1 MSHILINQDGET
13 NPKCTYFIKMTK
25 IKELDLALSPP
36 PPHMVG
42 DGFRV
47 HNYIP
52 SMVNMQRMNP
62 FIMLDYNSPHYF
74 PPSNTPP
81 GVGVHPHR
89 GFETVTIAYQG
100 KVSHHD
106 SAGNSGTIGEGE
118 VQWMTAASGVLHKE
132 YHEKAFAAEGGIFQM
147 VQLWVNLPAENKMD
161 PPSYQAI
168 TKDQIVEVPIK
179 DDAGIV
185 KIIAGNYE
193 DHIGPAKTHTRVDL
207 FNLYLN
213 RNKGIELN
221 FPQHDHTA
229 MVVIKGEVVVNGK
242 ETLKGN
248 DFGVFSD
255 SGETIHIEAKEE
267 SIVLMLNGEPIPEP
281 IAAYGP
287 FVMNTRE
294 EIIQAYQDFQMG
306 KFGNLED

>member
-1 MSHILINQDGET
+1 MEN
-13 NPKCTYFIKMTK
+13 IKT
-25 IKELDLALSPP
+25 LDLALSPP

-52 SMVNMQRMNP
+52 SMVGMQRMNP

-74 PPSNTPP
+74 PPSHIPP

-106 SAGNSGTIGEGE
+106 SGGNSGTIGEGE

-132 YHEKAFAAEGGIFQM
+132 YHEKEFAAQGGVFQM
-147 VQLWVNLPAENKMD
+147 VQLWVNLPAANKMD

-168 TKDQIVEVPIK
+168 TRDQITEVNLPG
-179 DDAGIV
+179 DAGVV
-185 KIIAGNYE
+185 KIIAGTFQGNQ
-193 DHIGPAKTHTRVDL
+193 GPAKTHTRVDL

-213 RNKGIELN
+213 ANKTTELN
-221 FPQHDHTA
+221 IPQHDHTA
-229 MVVIKGEVVVNGK
+229 MVVIKGSVKVNGH
-242 ETLKGN
+242 EILKGN
-248 DFGVFSD
+248 DLGVFSD
-255 SGETIHIEAKEE
+255 SGENIYIEALEE
-267 SIVLMLNGEPIPEP
+267 SIVLMLNGEPIMEP

-306 KFGNLED
+306 KFGQLED

>member
-1 MSHILINQDGET
+1 MQN
-13 NPKCTYFIKMTK
+13 TK
-25 IKELDLALSPP
+25 TLDVALSPP

-74 PPSNTPP
+74 PPSSTPP

-132 YHEKAFAAEGGIFQM
+132 YHEKEFASQGGIFQM
-147 VQLWVNLPAENKMD
+147 VQLWVNLPAKHKMD
-161 PPSYQAI
+161 TPSYQAI
-168 TKDQIVEVPIK
+168 TKEQINEVVLPE
-179 DDAGIV
+179 DAGSV
-185 KIIAGNYE
+185 KIIAGTFQGQQ
-193 DHIGPAKTHTRVDL
+193 GPAKTHTKVDL

-213 RNKGIELN
+213 TNKKVDLN

-229 MVVIKGEVVVNGK
+229 MVVIKGSVRVNGN
-242 ETLKGN
+242 EILKGN
-248 DFGVFSD
+248 EFGVFSD
-255 SGETIHIEAKEE
+255 SGENIIIESLEE
-267 SIVLMLNGEPIPEP
+267 SIVLMLNGEPIMEP

-306 KFGNLED
+306 KFGHLDE

>member
-1 MSHILINQDGET
+1 MQN
-13 NPKCTYFIKMTK
+13 TK
-25 IKELDLALSPP
+25 TLDVALSPP

-74 PPSNTPP
+74 PPSSTPP

-132 YHEKAFAAEGGIFQM
+132 YHEKEFASQGGIFQM
-147 VQLWVNLPAENKMD
+147 VQLWVNLPAKHKMD
-161 PPSYQAI
+161 TPSYQAI
-168 TKDQIVEVPIK
+168 TKEQINEVVLPE
-179 DDAGIV
+179 DAGSV
-185 KIIAGNYE
+185 KIIAGTFQGQQ
-193 DHIGPAKTHTRVDL
+193 GPAKTHTKVDL

-213 RNKGIELN
+213 TNKKVDLN

-229 MVVIKGEVVVNGK
+229 MVVIKGSVRVNGN
-242 ETLKGN
+242 EILKGN

-255 SGETIHIEAKEE
+255 SGENIIIESLEE
-267 SIVLMLNGEPIPEP
+267 SIVLMLNGEPIMEP

-306 KFGNLED
+306 KFGHLDE

>member
-1 MSHILINQDGET
+1 MQ
-13 NPKCTYFIKMTK
+13 K
-25 IKELDLALSPP
+25 IKTLDLALSPP

-52 SMVNMQRMNP
+52 SMVSMERMNP

-74 PPSNTPP
+74 PPSTRPP

-106 SAGNSGTIGEGE
+106 SGGNSGTIGEGE

-132 YHEKAFAAEGGIFQM
+132 YHEKEFASQGGIFQM
-147 VQLWVNLPAENKMD
+147 VQLWVNLPAANKMD

-168 TKDQIVEVPIK
+168 TREQIKEVQLSN
-179 DDAGIV
+179 DSGVV
-185 KIIAGNYE
+185 KIIAGTFQG
-193 DHIGPAKTHTRVDL
+193 HQGPAKTHTKIDL
-207 FNLYLN
+207 YNLYLN
-213 RNKGIELN
+213 ANKPIELN

-229 MVVIKGEVVVNGK
+229 MVVIKGSVKVNNNEVLN
-242 ETLKGN
+242 GN
-248 DFGVFSD
+248 DLGVFSD
-255 SGETIHIEAKEE
+255 SGEKVTIEALKE
-267 SIVLMLNGEPIPEP
+267 SIVLMLNGEPIMEP

-306 KFGNLED
+306 KFGHLDD

>member
-1 MSHILINQDGET
+1 MENV
-13 NPKCTYFIKMTK
+13 KA
-25 IKELDLALSPP
+25 LDLALSPP

-52 SMVNMQRMNP
+52 SMVGMQRMNP

-74 PPSNTPP
+74 PPSDTPP

-106 SAGNSGTIGEGE
+106 SGGNSGTIGEGE

-132 YHEKAFAAEGGIFQM
+132 YHEKEFAAQGGVFQM
-147 VQLWVNLPAENKMD
+147 VQLWVNLPAANKMD

-168 TKDQIVEVPIK
+168 TRDQITEVNLPE
-179 DDAGIV
+179 DAGVV
-185 KIIAGNYE
+185 KIIAGTFQG
-193 DHIGPAKTHTRVDL
+193 HQGPAKTHTRVDL
-207 FNLYLN
+207 FNLYLKP
-213 RNKGIELN
+213 NKAVDMT

-229 MVVIKGEVVVNGK
+229 MVVIKGSVKVNGH
-242 ETLKGN
+242 EVLKGN
-248 DFGVFSD
+248 DLGVFSD
-255 SGETIHIEAKEE
+255 SGENIHIEALEE
-267 SIVLMLNGEPIPEP
+267 SIVLMLNGEPIMEP

-306 KFGNLED
+306 KFGHLED

>member
-1 MSHILINQDGET
+1 MQN
-13 NPKCTYFIKMTK
+13 TK
-25 IKELDLALSPP
+25 TLDVALSPP

-74 PPSNTPP
+74 PPSNIPP

-132 YHEKAFAAEGGIFQM
+132 YHEKEFASQGGIFQM
-147 VQLWVNLPAENKMD
+147 VQLWVNLPAKHKMD
-161 PPSYQAI
+161 TPGYQAI
-168 TKDQIVEVPIK
+168 TKEQIKEVVLPE
-179 DDAGIV
+179 DTGSV
-185 KIIAGNYE
+185 KIISGTFE
-193 DHIGPAKTHTRVDL
+193 GHQGPANTHTTVDL

-213 RNKGIELN
+213 TNKKVDLN

-229 MVVIKGEVVVNGK
+229 MVVIKGNVRVNGN
-242 ETLKGN
+242 EILKGN

-255 SGETIHIEAKEE
+255 SGENITIESLEE
-267 SIVLMLNGEPIPEP
+267 SIVLMLNGEPIMEP

-287 FVMNTRE
+287 FVMNSRE

-306 KFGNLED
+306 KFGHLDE

>member
-1 MSHILINQDGET
+1 MQN
-13 NPKCTYFIKMTK
+13 TK
-25 IKELDLALSPP
+25 TLDVALSPP

-74 PPSNTPP
+74 PPSSTPP

-132 YHEKAFAAEGGIFQM
+132 YHEKEFASQGGIFQM
-147 VQLWVNLPAENKMD
+147 VQLWVNLPAKHKMD
-161 PPSYQAI
+161 TPSYQAI
-168 TKDQIVEVPIK
+168 TKEQINEVVLPE
-179 DDAGIV
+179 DAGSV
-185 KIIAGNYE
+185 KIIAGTFQGQQ
-193 DHIGPAKTHTRVDL
+193 GPAKTLTKVDL

-213 RNKGIELN
+213 TNKKVDLN

-229 MVVIKGEVVVNGK
+229 MVVIKGSVRVNGN
-242 ETLKGN
+242 EILKGN

-255 SGETIHIEAKEE
+255 SGENIIIESLEE
-267 SIVLMLNGEPIPEP
+267 SIVLMLNGEPIMEP

-306 KFGNLED
+306 KFGHLDE

>member
-1 MSHILINQDGET
+1 MKKNVQEV
-13 NPKCTYFIKMTK
+13 M
-25 IKELDLALSPP
+25 SPP

-52 SMVNMQRMNP
+52 GLVSMPRMNP
-62 FIMLDYNSPHYF
+62 FIMMDYNSPHYF
-74 PPSNTPP
+74 PPSETPP

-132 YHEKAFAAEGGIFQM
+132 YHEREFAKNGGVFQM
-147 VQLWVNLPAENKMD
+147 VQLWVNLPAKDKMS
-161 PPSYQAI
+161 PPRYQALTRADI
-168 TKDQIVEVPIK
+168 QTVELESGNGKVE
-179 DDAGIV
+179 
-185 KIIAGNYE
+185 IIAGEFNGVK
-193 DHIGPAKTHTRVDL
+193 GPAKTFSPVTLMNAFLPENGTVS
-207 FNLYLN
+207 FT
-213 RNKGIELN
+213 

-229 MVVIKGEVVVNGK
+229 FVIISGKVKINATEIASANQLVIFHDDGE
-242 ETLKGN
+242 EI
-248 DFGVFSD
+248 SI
-255 SGETIHIEAKEE
+255 SAIEE
-267 SIVLMLNGEPIPEP
+267 SVVLILNGEPIPEP

-294 EIIQAYQDFQMG
+294 EIIQAYQDFQLG
-306 KFGNLED
+306 KFGQLED

>member
-1 MSHILINQDGET
+1 MQN
-13 NPKCTYFIKMTK
+13 TK
-25 IKELDLALSPP
+25 TLDLALSPP

-74 PPSNTPP
+74 PPSTTPP

-106 SAGNSGTIGEGE
+106 SGGNSGTIGEGE

-132 YHEKAFAAEGGIFQM
+132 YHEKQFASQGGVFQM
-147 VQLWVNLPAENKMD
+147 VQLWVNLPAANKMD

-168 TKDQIVEVPIK
+168 TRDQINEVQLPN
-179 DDAGIV
+179 DAGLA
-185 KIIAGNYE
+185 KIIAGAFNG
-193 DHIGPAKTHTRVDL
+193 HQGPAKTHTKVDL

-213 RNKGIELN
+213 ANKSIDMS

-229 MVVIKGEVVVNGK
+229 MVVIKGSVKVNNNEV
-242 ETLKGN
+242 LKGN
-248 DFGVFSD
+248 DLGVFSD
-255 SGETIHIEAKEE
+255 SGENITIEALEE
-267 SIVLMLNGEPIPEP
+267 SIVLMLNGEPIMEP

-306 KFGNLED
+306 KFGHLDD

>member
-1 MSHILINQDGET
+1 MQN
-13 NPKCTYFIKMTK
+13 TK
-25 IKELDLALSPP
+25 TLDLALSPP

-74 PPSNTPP
+74 PPSSTPP

-106 SAGNSGTIGEGE
+106 SGGNSGTIGEGE

-132 YHEKAFAAEGGIFQM
+132 YHEKEFASQGGIFQM
-147 VQLWVNLPAENKMD
+147 VQLWVNLPAANKMD

-168 TKDQIVEVPIK
+168 TREQIKEVQLSN
-179 DDAGIV
+179 DAGLV
-185 KIIAGNYE
+185 KIIAGTFKG
-193 DHIGPAKTHTRVDL
+193 HQGPAKTHTKVDL

-213 RNKGIELN
+213 ANKSIELN

-229 MVVIKGEVVVNGK
+229 MVVIKGSVKVNNNEVLN
-242 ETLKGN
+242 GN

-255 SGETIHIEAKEE
+255 SGENVTIEALEE
-267 SIVLMLNGEPIPEP
+267 SIVLMLNGEPIMEP

-306 KFGNLED
+306 KFGHLDD

>member
-1 MSHILINQDGET
+1 MQN
-13 NPKCTYFIKMTK
+13 IKT
-25 IKELDLALSPP
+25 LDLALSPP

-74 PPSNTPP
+74 PPSTTPP

-106 SAGNSGTIGEGE
+106 SGGNSGTIGEGE

-132 YHEKAFAAEGGIFQM
+132 YHEKEFASQGGIFQM
-147 VQLWVNLPAENKMD
+147 VQLWVNLPAANKMD

-168 TKDQIVEVPIK
+168 TREQIKEVQLSN
-179 DDAGIV
+179 DAGVV
-185 KIIAGNYE
+185 KIIAGTFQG
-193 DHIGPAKTHTRVDL
+193 HQGPAKTHTKVDL

-213 RNKGIELN
+213 TSKQLQLN

-229 MVVIKGEVVVNGK
+229 MVVIKGSVRVNGN
-242 ETLKGN
+242 EILKGN

-255 SGETIHIEAKEE
+255 SGENITIEALEE
-267 SIVLMLNGEPIPEP
+267 SIVLMLNGEPIFEP

-306 KFGNLED
+306 KFGHLDD

>member
-1 MSHILINQDGET
+1 MEN
-13 NPKCTYFIKMTK
+13 IKT
-25 IKELDLALSPP
+25 LDLALSPP

-52 SMVNMQRMNP
+52 SMVGMQRMNP

-74 PPSNTPP
+74 PPSHIPP

-106 SAGNSGTIGEGE
+106 SGGNSGTIGEGE

-132 YHEKAFAAEGGIFQM
+132 YHEKEFAAQGGLFQM
-147 VQLWVNLPAENKMD
+147 VQLWVNLPAANKMD
-161 PPSYQAI
+161 PPSYQAL
-168 TKDQIVEVPIK
+168 TRDQITEVNLPG
-179 DDAGIV
+179 DAGVV
-185 KIIAGNYE
+185 KIIAGTFQGNQ
-193 DHIGPAKTHTRVDL
+193 GPAKTHTRVDL

-213 RNKGIELN
+213 ANKTTELN
-221 FPQHDHTA
+221 FPQHDHSA
-229 MVVIKGEVVVNGK
+229 MVVIKGCVKVNGN
-242 ETLKGN
+242 EILKGN
-248 DFGVFSD
+248 DLGVFSD
-255 SGETIHIEAKEE
+255 SGENIYIEALEE
-267 SIVLMLNGEPIPEP
+267 SIVLMLNGEPIMEP

-306 KFGNLED
+306 KFGQLEN

>member
-1 MSHILINQDGET
+1 MQN
-13 NPKCTYFIKMTK
+13 TK
-25 IKELDLALSPP
+25 TLDLALSPP

-62 FIMLDYNSPHYF
+62 FIMLDYNSPHHF
-74 PPSNTPP
+74 PPSTTPP

-106 SAGNSGTIGEGE
+106 SGGNSGTIGEGE

-132 YHEKAFAAEGGIFQM
+132 YHEKEFASQGGIFQM
-147 VQLWVNLPAENKMD
+147 VQLWVNLPAANKMD

-168 TKDQIVEVPIK
+168 TREQIKEVQLSN
-179 DDAGIV
+179 DAGLV
-185 KIIAGNYE
+185 KIIAGTFQG
-193 DHIGPAKTHTRVDL
+193 HQGPAKTHTKVDL
-207 FNLYLN
+207 FNLNLN
-213 RNKGIELN
+213 AHKSIDMS

-229 MVVIKGEVVVNGK
+229 MVVIKGSVKVNNNEV
-242 ETLKGN
+242 LKGN
-248 DFGVFSD
+248 DLGVFSD
-255 SGETIHIEAKEE
+255 SGENVTIEALEE
-267 SIVLMLNGEPIPEP
+267 SIVLMLNGEPIMEP

-294 EIIQAYQDFQMG
+294 EIIEAYQDFQMG
-306 KFGNLED
+306 KFGHLDD

>member
-1 MSHILINQDGET
+1 MQN
-13 NPKCTYFIKMTK
+13 TK
-25 IKELDLALSPP
+25 TLDLALSPP

-74 PPSNTPP
+74 PPSTTPP

-106 SAGNSGTIGEGE
+106 SGGNSGTIGEGE

-132 YHEKAFAAEGGIFQM
+132 YHEKEFASQGGIFQM
-147 VQLWVNLPAENKMD
+147 VQLWVNLPAANKMD

-168 TKDQIVEVPIK
+168 TREQIKEVQLPN
-179 DDAGIV
+179 DAGVV
-185 KIIAGNYE
+185 KIIAGAFNG
-193 DHIGPAKTHTRVDL
+193 HQGPAKTHTKVDL

-213 RNKGIELN
+213 ANRSIDLS

-229 MVVIKGEVVVNGK
+229 MVVIKGSVKVNNNGV
-242 ETLKGN
+242 LKGN
-248 DFGVFSD
+248 DLGVFSD
-255 SGETIHIEAKEE
+255 SGENVTIEALEE
-267 SIVLMLNGEPIPEP
+267 SIVLMLNGEPIMEP

-306 KFGNLED
+306 KFGHLDD

>member
-1 MSHILINQDGET
+1 MQN
-13 NPKCTYFIKMTK
+13 TK
-25 IKELDLALSPP
+25 TLDLALSPP

-74 PPSNTPP
+74 PPSATPP

-106 SAGNSGTIGEGE
+106 SGGNSGTIGEGE

-132 YHEKAFAAEGGIFQM
+132 YHEKEFAAQGGVFQM
-147 VQLWVNLPAENKMD
+147 VQLWVNLPAANKMN

-168 TKDQIVEVPIK
+168 TRDQITEVNLPG
-179 DDAGIV
+179 DAGVV
-185 KIIAGNYE
+185 KIIAGTFQG
-193 DHIGPAKTHTRVDL
+193 HQGPAKTHTRVDL

-213 RNKGIELN
+213 TNKSVEMH

-229 MVVIKGEVVVNGK
+229 MVVIKGSVKVNGN
-242 ETLKGN
+242 EILKGN
-248 DFGVFSD
+248 DLGVFSD
-255 SGETIHIEAKEE
+255 SGENIQIEALEE
-267 SIVLMLNGEPIPEP
+267 SIVLMLNGEPIMEP

-294 EIIQAYQDFQMG
+294 EIIQAYQDFQTG
-306 KFGNLED
+306 KFGQLED

>member
-1 MSHILINQDGET
+1 MEN
-13 NPKCTYFIKMTK
+13 IKT
-25 IKELDLALSPP
+25 LDLALSPP

-52 SMVNMQRMNP
+52 SMVGMQRMNP

-74 PPSNTPP
+74 PPSHIPP

-106 SAGNSGTIGEGE
+106 SGGNSGTIGEGE

-132 YHEKAFAAEGGIFQM
+132 YHEKEFAAQGGVFQM
-147 VQLWVNLPAENKMD
+147 VQLWVNLPAANKMD

-168 TKDQIVEVPIK
+168 TRDQITEVNLPG
-179 DDAGIV
+179 DAGVV
-185 KIIAGNYE
+185 KIIAGTFQGNQ
-193 DHIGPAKTHTRVDL
+193 GPAKTHTRVDL

-213 RNKGIELN
+213 ANKTTELN

-229 MVVIKGEVVVNGK
+229 MVVIKGSVKVNGH
-242 ETLKGN
+242 EILKGN
-248 DFGVFSD
+248 DLGVFSD
-255 SGETIHIEAKEE
+255 SGENIYIEALEE
-267 SIVLMLNGEPIPEP
+267 SIVLMLNGEPIMEP

-306 KFGNLED
+306 KFGQLED

>member
-1 MSHILINQDGET
+1 MQN
-13 NPKCTYFIKMTK
+13 IKT
-25 IKELDLALSPP
+25 LDLALSPP

-74 PPSNTPP
+74 PPSTTPP

-106 SAGNSGTIGEGE
+106 SGGNSGTIGEGE

-132 YHEKAFAAEGGIFQM
+132 YHEKEFAAQGGVFQM
-147 VQLWVNLPAENKMD
+147 VQLWVNLPAANKMD

-168 TKDQIVEVPIK
+168 TRDQITEVNLPG
-179 DDAGIV
+179 DAGV
-185 KIIAGNYE
+185 VRIIAGTFQG
-193 DHIGPAKTHTRVDL
+193 HQGPAKTHTRVDL

-213 RNKGIELN
+213 TNKSVEMH

-229 MVVIKGEVVVNGK
+229 VVVIKGSVKVNGN
-242 ETLKGN
+242 EILKGN
-248 DFGVFSD
+248 DLGVFSD
-255 SGETIHIEAKEE
+255 SGENIQIEALEE
-267 SIVLMLNGEPIPEP
+267 SIVLMLNGEPIMEP

-294 EIIQAYQDFQMG
+294 EIIQAYQDFQTG
-306 KFGNLED
+306 KFGHLDD

>member
-1 MSHILINQDGET
+1 MQN
-13 NPKCTYFIKMTK
+13 TK
-25 IKELDLALSPP
+25 TLDLALSPP

-74 PPSNTPP
+74 PPSTTPP

-106 SAGNSGTIGEGE
+106 SGGNSGTIGEGE

-132 YHEKAFAAEGGIFQM
+132 YHEKEFASQGGIFQM
-147 VQLWVNLPAENKMD
+147 VQLWVNLPAANKMD

-168 TKDQIVEVPIK
+168 TREQIKEVQLPN
-179 DDAGIV
+179 DAGVV
-185 KIIAGNYE
+185 KIIAGAFNG
-193 DHIGPAKTHTRVDL
+193 HQGPAKTHTKVDL

-213 RNKGIELN
+213 ANRSIDLS

-229 MVVIKGEVVVNGK
+229 MVVIKGSVKVNNNEV
-242 ETLKGN
+242 LKGN
-248 DFGVFSD
+248 DLGVFSD
-255 SGETIHIEAKEE
+255 SGENVTIEALEE
-267 SIVLMLNGEPIPEP
+267 SIVLMLNGEPIMEP

-306 KFGNLED
+306 KFGHLDD

>member
-1 MSHILINQDGET
+1 MQN
-13 NPKCTYFIKMTK
+13 TK
-25 IKELDLALSPP
+25 TLDLALSPP

-74 PPSNTPP
+74 PPSTTPP

-106 SAGNSGTIGEGE
+106 SGGNSGTIGEGE

-132 YHEKAFAAEGGIFQM
+132 YHEKQFASQGGVFQM
-147 VQLWVNLPAENKMD
+147 VQLWVNLPAANKMD

-168 TKDQIVEVPIK
+168 TRDQINEVQLPN
-179 DDAGIV
+179 DAGLA
-185 KIIAGNYE
+185 KIIAGAFNG
-193 DHIGPAKTHTRVDL
+193 HQGPAKTHTKVDL

-213 RNKGIELN
+213 ANKRIDLS

-229 MVVIKGEVVVNGK
+229 MVVIKGSVKVNNNEV
-242 ETLKGN
+242 LKGN
-248 DFGVFSD
+248 DLGVFSD
-255 SGETIHIEAKEE
+255 SGENITIEALEE
-267 SIVLMLNGEPIPEP
+267 SIVLMLNGEPIMEP

-306 KFGNLED
+306 KFGHLDD

>member
-1 MSHILINQDGET
+1 MKKSVQEI
-13 NPKCTYFIKMTK
+13 M
-25 IKELDLALSPP
+25 SPP

-52 SMVNMQRMNP
+52 GLVGMQRMNP
-62 FIMLDYNSPHYF
+62 FIMMDYNSPHYF
-74 PPSNTPP
+74 PPSDTPP

-89 GFETVTIAYQG
+89 GFETVTIAYKG

-132 YHEKAFAAEGGIFQM
+132 GVFQM
-147 VQLWVNLPAENKMD
+147 VQLWVNLPAKDKMS
-161 PPSYQAI
+161 PPRYQAL
-168 TKDQIVEVPIK
+168 TKADIQTVELENDNGKVE
-179 DDAGIV
+179 
-185 KIIAGNYE
+185 IIAGEFNGVK
-193 DHIGPAKTHTRVDL
+193 GPAKTFSPVTLMNAFLPANGEVQ
-207 FNLYLN
+207 FS
-213 RNKGIELN
+213 

-229 MVVIKGEVVVNGK
+229 LVVISGKIKINHEEEASANQLVIFQDDGEDFSIQAIDESVV
-242 ETLKGN
+242 L
-248 DFGVFSD
+248 
-255 SGETIHIEAKEE
+255 I
-267 SIVLMLNGEPIPEP
+267 LNGEPIPEP

-306 KFGNLED
+306 KFGQLED

>member
-1 MSHILINQDGET
+1 MQN
-13 NPKCTYFIKMTK
+13 TK
-25 IKELDLALSPP
+25 TLDLALSPP

-74 PPSNTPP
+74 PPSTTPP

-106 SAGNSGTIGEGE
+106 SGGNSGTIGEGE

-132 YHEKAFAAEGGIFQM
+132 YHEKEFASQGGIFQM
-147 VQLWVNLPAENKMD
+147 VQLWVNLPAANKMD
-161 PPSYQAI
+161 PPSYQGI
-168 TKDQIVEVPIK
+168 TREQIKEVQLSN
-179 DDAGIV
+179 DSGVV
-185 KIIAGNYE
+185 KIIAGTFQG
-193 DHIGPAKTHTRVDL
+193 HQGPAKTHTKVDL

-213 RNKGIELN
+213 ANKNIELN

-229 MVVIKGEVVVNGK
+229 MVVIKGSVKVNNNEV
-242 ETLKGN
+242 LKGN
-248 DFGVFSD
+248 DLGVFSD
-255 SGETIHIEAKEE
+255 SGENVTIEALEE
-267 SIVLMLNGEPIPEP
+267 SIVLMLNGEPIMEP

-306 KFGNLED
+306 KFGQLDD

>member
-1 MSHILINQDGET
+1 MQN
-13 NPKCTYFIKMTK
+13 TK
-25 IKELDLALSPP
+25 TLDLALSPP

-74 PPSNTPP
+74 PPSTTPP

-106 SAGNSGTIGEGE
+106 SGGNSGTIGEGE

-132 YHEKAFAAEGGIFQM
+132 YHEKEFSSQGGIFQM
-147 VQLWVNLPAENKMD
+147 VQLWVNLPAANKMD

-168 TKDQIVEVPIK
+168 TREQITEVQLPK
-179 DDAGIV
+179 DAGVI
-185 KIIAGNYE
+185 KIIAGAFNG
-193 DHIGPAKTHTRVDL
+193 HRGPAKTHTKVDL

-213 RNKGIELN
+213 ANKNIDMS

-229 MVVIKGEVVVNGK
+229 MVVIKGSVKVNNNEV
-242 ETLKGN
+242 LKGN
-248 DFGVFSD
+248 DLGVFSD
-255 SGETIHIEAKEE
+255 SGENITIEALEE
-267 SIVLMLNGEPIPEP
+267 SIVLMLNGEPIMEP

-306 KFGNLED
+306 KFGHLDD

>member
-1 MSHILINQDGET
+1 MQN
-13 NPKCTYFIKMTK
+13 IKT
-25 IKELDLALSPP
+25 LDLALSPP

-74 PPSNTPP
+74 PPSTTPP

-106 SAGNSGTIGEGE
+106 SGGNSGTIGEGE

-132 YHEKAFAAEGGIFQM
+132 YHEKEFAAQGGVFQM
-147 VQLWVNLPAENKMD
+147 VQLWVNLPAANKMN

-168 TKDQIVEVPIK
+168 TRDQITEVNLPG
-179 DDAGIV
+179 DAGVV
-185 KIIAGNYE
+185 KIIAGTFQGNQ
-193 DHIGPAKTHTRVDL
+193 GPAKTHTRVDL

-213 RNKGIELN
+213 ANKTTELN

-229 MVVIKGEVVVNGK
+229 MVVIKGSVKVNGH
-242 ETLKGN
+242 EILKGN
-248 DFGVFSD
+248 DLGVFSD
-255 SGETIHIEAKEE
+255 SGENIHIEALEE
-267 SIVLMLNGEPIPEP
+267 SIVLMLNGEPIMEP

-306 KFGNLED
+306 KFGQLED

>member
-1 MSHILINQDGET
+1 MEN
-13 NPKCTYFIKMTK
+13 IKT
-25 IKELDLALSPP
+25 LDLALSPP

-52 SMVNMQRMNP
+52 SMVGMQRMNP

-74 PPSNTPP
+74 PPSHIPP

-106 SAGNSGTIGEGE
+106 SGGNSGTIGEGE

-132 YHEKAFAAEGGIFQM
+132 YHEKEFAAQGGVFQM
-147 VQLWVNLPAENKMD
+147 VQLWVNLPAANKMD

-168 TKDQIVEVPIK
+168 TRDQITEVNLPG
-179 DDAGIV
+179 DAGVV
-185 KIIAGNYE
+185 KIIAGTFQGNQ
-193 DHIGPAKTHTRVDL
+193 GPAKTHTRVDL

-213 RNKGIELN
+213 ANKTTELN

-229 MVVIKGEVVVNGK
+229 MVVIKGSVKVNGH
-242 ETLKGN
+242 EILKGN
-248 DFGVFSD
+248 DLGVFSD
-255 SGETIHIEAKEE
+255 SGENIHIEALEE
-267 SIVLMLNGEPIPEP
+267 SIVLMLNGEPIMEP

-306 KFGNLED
+306 KFGQLEN

>member
-1 MSHILINQDGET
+1 MEN
-13 NPKCTYFIKMTK
+13 IKT
-25 IKELDLALSPP
+25 LDLALSPP

-52 SMVNMQRMNP
+52 SMVGMQRMNP

-74 PPSNTPP
+74 HPSHIPP

-106 SAGNSGTIGEGE
+106 SGGNSGTIGEGE

-132 YHEKAFAAEGGIFQM
+132 YHEKEFAAQGGVFQM
-147 VQLWVNLPAENKMD
+147 VQLWVNLPAANKMD

-168 TKDQIVEVPIK
+168 TRDQITEVNLPG
-179 DDAGIV
+179 DAGVV
-185 KIIAGNYE
+185 KIIAGTFQGNQ
-193 DHIGPAKTHTRVDL
+193 GPAKTHTRVDL

-213 RNKGIELN
+213 ANKTTELN

-229 MVVIKGEVVVNGK
+229 MVVIKGSVKVNGH
-242 ETLKGN
+242 EILKGN
-248 DFGVFSD
+248 DLGVFSD
-255 SGETIHIEAKEE
+255 SGENIHIEALEE
-267 SIVLMLNGEPIPEP
+267 SIVLMLNGEPIMEP

-306 KFGNLED
+306 KFGQLED

>member
-1 MSHILINQDGET
+1 MQN
-13 NPKCTYFIKMTK
+13 TK
-25 IKELDLALSPP
+25 TLDVALSPP

-74 PPSNTPP
+74 PPSSTPP

-132 YHEKAFAAEGGIFQM
+132 YHEKEFASQGGIFQM
-147 VQLWVNLPAENKMD
+147 VQLWVNLPAKHKMD
-161 PPSYQAI
+161 TPSYQAI
-168 TKDQIVEVPIK
+168 TKEQINEVVLPE
-179 DDAGIV
+179 DAGSV
-185 KIIAGNYE
+185 KIIAGTFQGQQ
-193 DHIGPAKTHTRVDL
+193 GPAKTHTKVDL

-213 RNKGIELN
+213 TNKKVDLN

-229 MVVIKGEVVVNGK
+229 MVVIKGSVRVNGN
-242 ETLKGN
+242 EILKGN
-248 DFGVFSD
+248 DLGVFSD
-255 SGETIHIEAKEE
+255 SGENIIIESLEE
-267 SIVLMLNGEPIPEP
+267 SIVLMLNGEPIMEP

-287 FVMNTRE
+287 FVMNTRD

-306 KFGNLED
+306 KFGHLDE

>member
-1 MSHILINQDGET
+1 MEN
-13 NPKCTYFIKMTK
+13 IKT
-25 IKELDLALSPP
+25 LDLALSPP

-52 SMVNMQRMNP
+52 SMVGMQRMNP

-106 SAGNSGTIGEGE
+106 SGGNSGTIGEGE

-132 YHEKAFAAEGGIFQM
+132 YHEKEFAAQGGVFQM
-147 VQLWVNLPAENKMD
+147 VQLWVNLPAANKMD

-168 TKDQIVEVPIK
+168 TRNQITEVNLPE
-179 DDAGIV
+179 DAGV
-185 KIIAGNYE
+185 AKIIAGTFQG
-193 DHIGPAKTHTRVDL
+193 HQGPAKTHTRVDL
-207 FNLYLN
+207 FNLFLN
-213 RNKGIELN
+213 TNKSVEMH

-229 MVVIKGEVVVNGK
+229 MVVIKGSVKVNGL
-242 ETLKGN
+242 EVLKGN
-248 DFGVFSD
+248 DLGVFSD
-255 SGETIHIEAKEE
+255 SGENIQIEALEE
-267 SIVLMLNGEPIPEP
+267 SIVLMLNGEPIMEP

-294 EIIQAYQDFQMG
+294 EIIQAYQDFQTG
-306 KFGNLED
+306 KFGHLED

>member
-1 MSHILINQDGET
+1 MQN
-13 NPKCTYFIKMTK
+13 TK
-25 IKELDLALSPP
+25 TLELALSPP

-132 YHEKAFAAEGGIFQM
+132 YHEKEFASQGGIFQM
-147 VQLWVNLPAENKMD
+147 VQLWVNLPAANKMD

-168 TKDQIVEVPIK
+168 TREQIKELQLAN
-179 DDAGIV
+179 DAGVV
-185 KIIAGNYE
+185 KIIAGNFQG
-193 DHIGPAKTHTRVDL
+193 HQGPAKTHTKVDL

-213 RNKGIELN
+213 TNKKVDLN

-229 MVVIKGEVVVNGK
+229 MVVIKGSVRVNGN
-242 ETLKGN
+242 EILKGN
-248 DFGVFSD
+248 DLGVFSD
-255 SGETIHIEAKEE
+255 SGENITIESLEE
-267 SIVLMLNGEPIPEP
+267 SIVLMLNGEPIMEP

-306 KFGNLED
+306 KFGHLDE